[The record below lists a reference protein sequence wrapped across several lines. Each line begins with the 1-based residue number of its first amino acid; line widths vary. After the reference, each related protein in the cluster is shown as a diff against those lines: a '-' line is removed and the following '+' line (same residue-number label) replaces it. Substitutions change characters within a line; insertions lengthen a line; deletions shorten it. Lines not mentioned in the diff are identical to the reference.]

1 MREREINLY
10 VWNLTDYMT
19 VNIILDKYVKNI
31 SFLIGF

>member
-1 MREREINLY
+1 MRERDKSLC
-10 VWNLTDYMT
+10 WNLTDYMT